1 MNTLFA
7 KHKWLQIIYG
17 ALFLVAG
24 AFIII
29 ISLRSPDNL
38 STWLSIVCAI
48 ALFIFG
54 GCSIMA
60 GIFLLEK
67 KLFSALF
74 IYGALSIAI
83 GVTLCVHTDFIINV
97 IVVFI
102 GVMFLT
108 FGAVECGE
116 AAAMIFFKR
125 NKFFIALF
133 FVFAAILITAGVLV
147 LVFQNNA
154 TLQTIVYTGI
164 GGILALIGVFEVIL
178 GVKSIID
185 GKKADKEIDDLVKD
199 QQQKEEKEPVV
210 DTQNPEQLN

>member
-147 LVFQNNA
+147 FQNNA